1 VTQALTVGFIG
12 GTGPQGRGLGVRLA
26 AAGHRVL
33 IGSRTQERA
42 EEIVAGLLE
51 QRPGLSIEGADNRSV
66 CERADLLVVVV
77 PYDAQRD
84 TLSSLRE
91 AIGAK
96 IVVSCVNA
104 LGFDGRGPYPLTVPA
119 GSAAEECQ
127 ELLPEARVVGAWQN
141 VSGVKLGRFD
151 EPVEVDVPI
160 TGDDEEARAA
170 VAPLVEAIDGM
181 RAIDAGPLRL
191 TRPIEELTAVLVS
204 INRRYRVQA
213 GVTIAGLARDDATS
227 ASQTTG

>member
-1 VTQALTVGFIG
+1 VTQVLTIGFIG

-33 IGSRTQERA
+33 IGSRTRERA
-42 EEIVAGLLE
+42 QEIVAGLLE
-51 QRPGLSIEGADNRSV
+51 QRPGLSIEGDANASV
-66 CERADLLVVVV
+66 CEAADLVVVVV

-84 TLSSLRE
+84 TLSALRE
-91 AIGAK
+91 AIGSK

-104 LGFDGRGPYPLTVPA
+104 LGFDQRGPYPLTVPA

-127 ELLPEARVVGAWQN
+127 QLLPEARVVGAWQN

-151 EPVEVDVPI
+151 EPVEVDVPV
-160 TGDDEEARAA
+160 TGDDEEARAI
-170 VAPLVEAIDGM
+170 VAPLIEAIDGM
-181 RAIDAGPLRL
+181 RAVDAGPLRL

-204 INRRYRVQA
+204 INRRYRIQA
-213 GVTIAGLARDDATS
+213 GVTFAGLARTTTTP
-227 ASQTTG
+227 AS

>member
-1 VTQALTVGFIG
+1 MAQQATVGFIG

-26 AAGHRVL
+26 MAGHPVL

-42 EEIVAGLLE
+42 EQIVAELLE
-51 QRPGLSIEGADNRSV
+51 QRPGLPIEGDANEAV
-66 CERADLLVVVV
+66 CRAADLLVVVV

-84 TLSSLRE
+84 TLTALRE
-91 AIGAK
+91 AIGSK

-104 LGFDGRGPYPLTVPA
+104 LGFDKRGPYPLAVPA

-127 ELLPEARVVGAWQN
+127 ELLPDARVVGAWQN

-151 EPVEVDVPI
+151 EAVEVDVPI
-160 TGDDEEARAA
+160 TGDDEDARAA
-170 VAPLVEAIDGM
+170 VAPLVEAIEGM
-181 RAIDAGPLRL
+181 RAVDAGPLRL

-213 GVTIAGLARDDATS
+213 GVAIAGLARS
-227 ASQTTG
+227 SEVASPPSG

>member
-1 VTQALTVGFIG
+1 VAEALTVGFIG

-26 AAGHRVL
+26 MAGYRVL
-33 IGSRTQERA
+33 VGSRTAERA
-42 EEIVAGLLE
+42 QQIVAELLE
-51 QRPGLSIEGADNRSV
+51 QRPGLPIEGDENASV
-66 CERADLLVVVV
+66 CETADLLVVVV

-84 TLSSLRE
+84 TLTSLRD
-91 AIGAK
+91 AIGSK

-104 LGFDGRGPYPLTVPA
+104 LGFDKRGPYPLAVPA

-127 ELLPEARVVGAWQN
+127 QLLPEARVVGAWQN

-151 EPVEVDVPI
+151 EPVEVDVPV
-160 TGDDEEARAA
+160 TGDDEDARAA
-170 VAPLVEAIDGM
+170 IAPLIEAIDGM
-181 RAIDAGPLRL
+181 RAVDAGPLRL

-204 INRRYRVQA
+204 INRRYRIHA
-213 GVTIAGLARDDATS
+213 GVNIAGLARAQADS

>member
-1 VTQALTVGFIG
+1 MAEALTVGFIG

-26 AAGHRVL
+26 MAGYRVL
-33 IGSRTQERA
+33 VGSRTAERA
-42 EEIVAGLLE
+42 QQIVAELLE
-51 QRPGLSIEGADNRSV
+51 QRPGLPIEGDENASV
-66 CERADLLVVVV
+66 CETADLLVVVV

-84 TLSSLRE
+84 TLTSLRD
-91 AIGAK
+91 AIGSK

-104 LGFDGRGPYPLTVPA
+104 LGFDKRGPYPLAVPA

-127 ELLPEARVVGAWQN
+127 QLLPEARVVGAWQN

-151 EPVEVDVPI
+151 EPVEVDVPV
-160 TGDDEEARAA
+160 TGDDEDARAA
-170 VAPLVEAIDGM
+170 IAPLIEAIDGM
-181 RAIDAGPLRL
+181 RAVDAGPLRL

-204 INRRYRVQA
+204 INRRYRIHA
-213 GVTIAGLARDDATS
+213 GVNIAGLARAQADS